1 MAVGHVGRVGGQS
14 FLYFGLHSD
23 YVGERKLVKGTI
35 KFSFINYSNLFYCEK
50 DENISHLYLS
60 EYNIWYIFL
69 YVASEVIFI
78 NIVHA

>member
-1 MAVGHVGRVGGQS
+1 MHIVIGRVGGQS

-23 YVGERKLVKGTI
+23 YVSECNLVKGTI
-35 KFSFINYSNLFYCEK
+35 KFSFISYSNLFYCEK
-50 DENISHLYLS
+50 DENISHLFLS

-69 YVASEVIFI
+69 YVASVVIFI